1 MRRSSRSIIALALA
15 CLASGTGA
23 VQAAQNGTHPAT
35 SAASVKFGVRA
46 AVLTKTSS
54 TTWTGK
60 ALSDQLPGTGKLT
73 LTGKVTFRTDGE
85 PTHSLLRFRATF
97 KSGYVSGCLYN
108 ATLLRPGDRQ
118 VWDGPGQITSTS
130 SALRR
135 YRGLLV
141 RGGGVS
147 QANDLTHA
155 KPFGFASG
163 PAPGKKCP

>member
-1 MRRSSRSIIALALA
+1 MRKSCSIVVLALA

-23 VQAAQNGTHPAT
+23 VQAANNSTNPAA
-35 SAASVKFGVRA
+35 SAASVKFGARA

-54 TTWTGK
+54 ATWTGK
-60 ALSDQLPGTGKLT
+60 ALSDQFGTGKLT

-85 PTHSLLRFRATF
+85 PTHSLLRFRAAF
-97 KSGYVSGCLYN
+97 KRGFVSGCLYN
-108 ATLLRPGDRQ
+108 ATALRPGNRQ

-130 SALRR
+130 SSLRR

-155 KPFGFASG
+155 KPFGVASG
-163 PAPGKKCP
+163 PGPGKKCQ